1 MLKHFALIIGSALIL
16 TACAS
21 SNSTQSAIKN
31 APKVA
36 GSWQNLGS
44 ISNGNII
51 VSYDASSLKKN
62 KELVQMR
69 DRKIVVNPN
78 EERYIDTLRYKV
90 AVSDWEFNCRNRSYR
105 LTAVQFLDERG
116 KIVSQENYA
125 KNPIP
130 PMPISAGTIA
140 EKQFN
145 VACR

>member
-1 MLKHFALIIGSALIL
+1 MFKQTALIFSTALL
-16 TACAS
+16 LCACAG
-21 SNSTQSAIKN
+21 NSTQSAIKN

-51 VSYDASSLKKN
+51 VSYDAGSLTKN
-62 KELVQMR
+62 GELVRMR

-78 EERYIDTLRYKV
+78 EERYVGTPRSYKV

-116 KIVSQENYA
+116 NIVSQENYA

>member
-1 MLKHFALIIGSALIL
+1 MLKHITFTLTTALLL
-16 TACAS
+16 TACAG
-21 SNSTQSAIKN
+21 NSTQSAIKN

-51 VSYDASSLKKN
+51 VSYDAGSLKKN

-78 EERYIDTLRYKV
+78 EERYTGTPRYKV

-105 LTAVQFLDERG
+105 LIAVQFLDERG
-116 KIVSQENYA
+116 NIVSQESYA